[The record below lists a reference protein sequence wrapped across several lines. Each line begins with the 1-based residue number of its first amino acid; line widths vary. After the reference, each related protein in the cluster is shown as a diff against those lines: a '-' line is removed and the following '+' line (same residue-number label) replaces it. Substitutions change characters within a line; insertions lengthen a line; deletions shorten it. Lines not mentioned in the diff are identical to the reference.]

1 MLHCHNPPFSFF
13 LCPNP
18 LPPMT
23 PARLDPTIPSP
34 PFPLWEPHRCSTSV
48 PSECKGLFHQ
58 KTLLLTKTEFE
69 WLACFQVQS
78 YRLNH
83 WGEKFCFLDG
93 RSRTAIKTNKYQGT
107 LKRKHSAPRMG
118 SYIPRCK
125 ISLAS
130 FSLCQVKKRFRFC
143 FPLAW
148 KLSLALFR
156 LLSLPRP
163 WPPLTQAQMSPRDLS
178 RAIAIVAISQF
189 SLQNFCFEA
198 INS

>member
-1 MLHCHNPPFSFF
+1 MIEENRSLCVTFSFF
-13 LCPNP
+13 ISRNLKSLRQTN
-18 LPPMT
+18 
-23 PARLDPTIPSP
+23 ARIQV
-34 PFPLWEPHRCSTSV
+34 FIGSV
-48 PSECKGLFHQ
+48 SYKGLFHQ

-107 LKRKHSAPRMG
+107 LKRKRSAPRMG

-148 KLSLALFR
+148 KLSIALFR

-189 SLQNFCFEA
+189 SLQNFCSGA

>member
-1 MLHCHNPPFSFF
+1 
-13 LCPNP
+13 
-18 LPPMT
+18 MT
-23 PARLDPTIPSP
+23 PARLDRTNPYESLTDVA
-34 PFPLWEPHRCSTSV
+34 PLFHQNVRAF
-48 PSECKGLFHQ
+48 FHQ
-58 KTLLLTKTEFE
+58 KTLLLIKTEFE
-69 WLACFQVQS
+69 WLASFRVQS
-78 YRLNH
+78 HRLNH

-93 RSRTAIKTNKYQGT
+93 RSGTAIKTNKYQGT
-107 LKRKHSAPRMG
+107 LKRKRSAPRMG

-163 WPPLTQAQMSPRDLS
+163 WPPLTQVQMSPRDLS

-189 SLQNFCFEA
+189 SLQNFCSGA